1 MEWQRIKERVTEE
14 VLRQLQ
20 AEGSSPAKPQQ
31 TAPDYT
37 SDFLVVVAGPVTEK
51 VVALGQVLAGAGK
64 VTFVAQ
70 TAAPALTACGQVIT
84 EGAEEVAHRLV
95 QGAGRIMVPSLYVG
109 VAAKVAGLIG
119 DCLTSAVL
127 LDAAMN
133 SKPVEVARDGMQVSG
148 EANWAIR
155 RKVEEILQA
164 MRTFGFVVTDLESLA
179 AEAARL
185 PKAPAAQGKAQ
196 AAQVVQAPAP
206 ARAEVA
212 VTDDY
217 DRALARMI
225 DHTLLKPEATAEQI
239 VKLCAEARSYNFMS
253 VCVNPGWVPLA
264 AQKLQGSDVKVC
276 TVIGFPL
283 GATSTESKAFET
295 AESIRQ
301 GATEVDMVINVG
313 ALKSG
318 QYDRVLGDIR
328 AVVEAARGKA
338 LTKVIIE
345 TGLLTDAEKVKACEL
360 SKEAG
365 ADFVKTS
372 TGFGPGGATPEDIA
386 LMRKTVGPELGVK
399 ASGGVRDYE
408 AAMAVVNAGANRIG
422 ASASINIVK
431 RVKPQPA
438 AGKEKY

>member
-20 AEGSSPAKPQQ
+20 AEGSSPTKPQQ

-37 SDFLVVVAGPVTEK
+37 CDFLVVVAGPVTAK
-51 VVALGQVLAGAGK
+51 VAALGQVLAGAGR

-70 TAAPALTACGQVIT
+70 SAVPALAACGQVIT
-84 EGAEEVAHRLV
+84 AGAEEVASRLV

-109 VAAKVAGLIG
+109 VAAKVAGLIS

-127 LDAAMN
+127 LEAALN
-133 SKPVEVARDGMQVSG
+133 GKPVEVARDGLQVPG
-148 EANWAIR
+148 NANWAIR

-185 PKAPAAQGKAQ
+185 PKAQ
-196 AAQVVQAPAP
+196 AAPVATAAPAP

-212 VTDDY
+212 AADDY

-239 VKLCAEARSYNFMS
+239 IKLCAEARAYNFMS

-264 AQKLQGSDVKVC
+264 AQELQGSDVKVC

-283 GATSTESKAFET
+283 GATSTESKAYET
-295 AESIRQ
+295 VESVRQ

-318 QYDRVLGDIR
+318 QYDRVLGDIK
-328 AVVEAARGKA
+328 AVVDAARGKA

-360 SKEAG
+360 SKQAG

-431 RVKPQPA
+431 RVKPVPT

>member
-20 AEGSSPAKPQQ
+20 AEGSSPVKAQQ

-51 VVALGQVLAGAGK
+51 VAALGQVLAGAGK

-70 TAAPALTACGQVIT
+70 EAVPALTACGQVIT
-84 EGAEEVAHRLV
+84 EGAEAVAHHLV

-109 VAAKVAGLIG
+109 VAAKVSNLIG
-119 DCLTSAVL
+119 DCLASAVL
-127 LDAAMN
+127 LEAALN
-133 SKPVEVARDGMQVSG
+133 GKPAEVARDGMQVPN

-185 PKAPAAQGKAQ
+185 PKVRAAAQSPAA
-196 AAQVVQAPAP
+196 AP

-239 VKLCAEARSYNFMS
+239 IKLCAEARAYNFMS

-264 AQKLQGSDVKVC
+264 AQELQGSDVKVC

-283 GATSTESKAFET
+283 GATNTESKAFET
-295 AESIRQ
+295 TESIRQ

-318 QYDRVLGDIR
+318 QYDRVLADIK
-328 AVVEAARGKA
+328 AVVEAARGRA

-360 SKEAG
+360 SKQAG

-399 ASGGVRDYE
+399 ASGGVRDYD
-408 AAMAVVNAGANRIG
+408 AAVAVVNAGANRIG

-431 RVKPQPA
+431 RVKPQPS